1 MSFLL
6 IVVNDPI
13 YFLSHRL
20 PIAEAARDKG
30 YVVHVASIAGPSVEK
45 IKALGF
51 EYHELPL
58 NRGGVNPFGELYSLY
73 AFWRLLQKM
82 RPDILHLVTT
92 KPVLYGGIAARFSPV
107 KGVVAA
113 IAGLGSVFVA
123 NGFKYSLIRMI
134 VRRMYRLA
142 LGKNNLRAIF
152 QNPDDRDSLV
162 RLGALT
168 TDKTVLI
175 RGSGVQLSNYV
186 VRPEP
191 SGMAVVT
198 FAGRLL
204 RDKGVGEFVRA
215 AKLLKVRG
223 VEAVFQLVGDADP
236 GNPSSLTT
244 TELARLRH
252 ENDVTLM
259 GYRDDIP
266 DIFAS
271 SNLVVLPSYREGL
284 PKALIEA
291 AACGRAVVTTDV
303 PGCRDAIE
311 PDVTGLLVPVRD
323 HVALANA
330 MEVLIDD
337 PVLRERMGR
346 KGRELAE
353 SEFAIET
360 VIQAH
365 LDVYDALES
374 NC

>member
-1 MSFLL
+1 MIL
-6 IVVNDPI
+6 IVINDPV

-20 PIAEAARDKG
+20 PIAEAARDNG
-30 YVVHVASIAGPSVEK
+30 YLVHVASIASPSGEK

-73 AFWRLLQKM
+73 AFWRLLQKLK
-82 RPDILHLVTT
+82 PDILHLVTT

-123 NGFKYSLIRMI
+123 NGLKYSLIRMI

-191 SGMAVVT
+191 SGRAVVT
-198 FAGRLL
+198 FVGRLL

-223 VEAVFQLVGDADP
+223 VEAVFQLVGDPDS

-244 TELARLRH
+244 TELAGIRH

-266 DIFAS
+266 DIYAS

-330 MEVLIDD
+330 IEVLIGD
-337 PVLRERMGR
+337 PALRERMGK

-353 SEFAIET
+353 REFTIET

-365 LDVYDALES
+365 LEVYNALES
-374 NC
+374 SC